1 MEIHNSQFTIHN
13 SQFFFVAIKFERKT
27 EKAKPALR
35 RAPSRLSRV
44 RATARLRIRLGVGS
58 QFTIHNLQIKQR
70 TPTWGAFFVS
80 LKATFNQKSRPPFR
94 VVGLLS
100 EWAVVSEK
108 PLRVLPAKQLSVGV
122 PNVSQRLPPPRGL
135 LHHIRLTKRAV
146 PKAPTRSSTPRSY
159 YRDSRAYRRGTPRLR

>member
-1 MEIHNSQFTIHN
+1 MEWQRRSPRNRGTSVGEIHNSQFTIHN
-13 SQFFFVAIKFERKT
+13 SQFTIHN
-27 EKAKPALR
+27 
-35 RAPSRLSRV
+35 
-44 RATARLRIRLGVGS
+44 S
-58 QFTIHNLQIKQR
+58 QFAIHNLQLNNALRRGVRCLFLSKQFSIK
-70 TPTWGAFFVS
+70 
-80 LKATFNQKSRPPFR
+80 KSRPPFR

>member
-1 MEIHNSQFTIHN
+1 MAATLSLKLRYARRRDSQLILLRRLFLLRASAEFELSLDSAFGLASVHNSQFTIY
-13 SQFFFVAIKFERKT
+13 
-27 EKAKPALR
+27 
-35 RAPSRLSRV
+35 
-44 RATARLRIRLGVGS
+44 
-58 QFTIHNLQIKQR
+58 NLQIKQR
-70 TPTWGAFFVS
+70 IPTWGAFFVS
-80 LKATFNQKSRPPFR
+80 LKAIFNQKSRPPFR